1 MIVDPSFGRVTEA
14 SGLIAP
20 RIVASLPRQLSC
32 ERVDQIEDRPS
43 KNHNVV
49 DIAETHADGGTDADA
64 AEERDKIPSAY
75 SAS

>member
-1 MIVDPSFGRVTEA
+1 MIVDPSFGSVTEA

-49 DIAETHADGGTDADA
+49 DVAETHADGGTDADA